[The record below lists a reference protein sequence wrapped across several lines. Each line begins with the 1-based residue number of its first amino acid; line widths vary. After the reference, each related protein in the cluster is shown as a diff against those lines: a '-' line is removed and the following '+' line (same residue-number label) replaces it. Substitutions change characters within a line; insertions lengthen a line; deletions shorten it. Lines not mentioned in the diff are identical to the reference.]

1 MKTAA
6 RQIAKSGCMGLM
18 TVLAESP
25 GAKNDSPLPHREA
38 KHGWDA
44 VEAIMVSEVSG
55 DEDLRAARIDTPPA
69 IDGKAKPIRLR
80 QIGRSRRG
88 LAGEPPAKVR
98 HAQAVKYSQT
108 SSHSGMM
115 SMGSSKQAQWG
126 RISTEC

>member
-1 MKTAA
+1 MMKTAA

-55 DEDLRAARIDTPPA
+55 DEDLRAARIDTPPVS
-69 IDGKAKPIRLR
+69 ILR
-80 QIGRSRRG
+80 QRSMAKLNRSASGR
-88 LAGEPPAKVR
+88 
-98 HAQAVKYSQT
+98 
-108 SSHSGMM
+108 
-115 SMGSSKQAQWG
+115 
-126 RISTEC
+126 